1 MILGRRTTKLPREV
15 SSHLDRH
22 DDPLAWAEL
31 TDGRWAVVT
40 TRALVLAEAAGISGR
55 YPWHTVEH
63 GRWDGEAREFTVAWV
78 DGATV
83 PLVLRPTSDEVEHFT
98 SVLRE
103 RVQSSVVH
111 TESMDTP
118 GGAFVR
124 VNIRRDESGGLL
136 SQLTAQ
142 GPLRGDDAER
152 QLIDDL
158 ERRARAAVG
167 LPT

>member
-1 MILGRRTTKLPREV
+1 MILGRRSTKLPRDV
-15 SSHLDRH
+15 STHLDRR
-22 DDPLAWAEL
+22 DDPLAWTEL

-40 TRALVLAEAAGISGR
+40 TRALALADAGGISGR
-55 YPWHTVEH
+55 YPWHTLEH
-63 GRWDGEAREFTVAWV
+63 GRWDGDARELTVAWV

-83 PLVLRPTSDEVEHFT
+83 PLVLRPTTDDVARFT

-124 VNIRRDESGGLL
+124 VNIRRDESGELL
-136 SQLTAQ
+136 SQVTAQ